1 VENIDMIRDL
11 VSKIRKEVKKNG
23 LLSPAVSDSLT
34 KMRAYAIQDES
45 PKLTKTIRLVLEHLE
60 AQSKFLIPIPSDEEI
75 LDEEG
80 EAVLESIEYSG
91 SDAEQLES
99 FNYLLDL
106 FNDYKRPSSIE
117 DLELYKQALLNF

>member
-80 EAVLESIEYSG
+80 EAVVESVEFSG

-117 DLELYKQALLNF
+117 DIELYKQALLNF

>member
-1 VENIDMIRDL
+1 MENIDMIRDL

-23 LLSPAVSDSLT
+23 LLSPAVSESLT

-80 EAVLESIEYSG
+80 EAVVESVEFSG

-117 DLELYKQALLNF
+117 DIELYKQALLNF

>member
-1 VENIDMIRDL
+1 MENIDMIRDL

-34 KMRAYAIQDES
+34 KMRAYAIQDEN

-80 EAVLESIEYSG
+80 EAVVESVEFSG

-117 DLELYKQALLNF
+117 DIELYKQALLNF

>member
-1 VENIDMIRDL
+1 MIRDL

>member
-1 VENIDMIRDL
+1 MENIDMIRDL

-80 EAVLESIEYSG
+80 EAVVESVEFSG

-117 DLELYKQALLNF
+117 DIELYKQALLNF

>member
-1 VENIDMIRDL
+1 MENIDMIRDL

-60 AQSKFLIPIPSDEEI
+60 AQSKLLIPIPSDEEI

-80 EAVLESIEYSG
+80 EAVVESIEYSG

>member
-1 VENIDMIRDL
+1 MENIDMIRDL
-11 VSKIRKEVKKNG
+11 VNKIRKEIKKNG
-23 LLSPAVSDSLT
+23 LLSPAVSESLT
-34 KMRAYAIQDES
+34 KMRTYAIQDES

-60 AQSKFLIPIPSDEEI
+60 AQNQFLIPIPSDEVI

-80 EAVLESIEYSG
+80 EAVGESMEYSG

-99 FNYLLDL
+99 FEYLLDL

-117 DLELYKQALLNF
+117 DIEVYKQALLNF

>member
-1 VENIDMIRDL
+1 MENIDMIRDL

-80 EAVLESIEYSG
+80 EAVLESVEFSG

-117 DLELYKQALLNF
+117 DIELYKQALLNF

>member
-1 VENIDMIRDL
+1 MENIDMIRDL

-23 LLSPAVSDSLT
+23 LLSPVVSESLT

-80 EAVLESIEYSG
+80 EAVVESIEYSG
-91 SDAEQLES
+91 SDLEQLES

-117 DLELYKQALLNF
+117 DIELYKQALLNF

>member
-1 VENIDMIRDL
+1 MIRDL

-23 LLSPAVSDSLT
+23 LLSPAVSESLT

-60 AQSKFLIPIPSDEEI
+60 AENKFLIPIPSDEEI

-80 EAVLESIEYSG
+80 EAVLDSVEYSG

-99 FNYLLDL
+99 FDYLLDL

-117 DLELYKQALLNF
+117 DLEIYKQALLNF

>member
-23 LLSPAVSDSLT
+23 LLSPSVSESLT

-45 PKLTKTIRLVLEHLE
+45 PKLTKTIRLAMEHLE
-60 AQSKFLIPIPSDEEI
+60 SQGKFLIPIPSDEEI

-80 EAVLESIEYSG
+80 EIVVENIEYSG
-91 SDAEQLES
+91 SDSEQLES
-99 FNYLLDL
+99 FDYLLDL

-117 DLELYKQALLNF
+117 DLEAYKQALLNF

>member
-23 LLSPAVSDSLT
+23 LLSPAVSESLT

-60 AQSKFLIPIPSDEEI
+60 AENKFLIPIPSDEEI

-80 EAVLESIEYSG
+80 EAVLDSVEYSG

-99 FNYLLDL
+99 FDYLLDL

-117 DLELYKQALLNF
+117 DLEIYKQALLNF

>member
-1 VENIDMIRDL
+1 MENIDMIRDL

-23 LLSPAVSDSLT
+23 LLSPAVSESLT

-60 AQSKFLIPIPSDEEI
+60 AENKFLIPIPSDEEI

-80 EAVLESIEYSG
+80 EAVLDSVEYSG

-99 FNYLLDL
+99 FDYLLDL

-117 DLELYKQALLNF
+117 DLEIYKQALLNF

>member
-1 VENIDMIRDL
+1 MENIDMIRDL

-23 LLSPAVSDSLT
+23 LLSPAVSESLT

-60 AQSKFLIPIPSDEEI
+60 SQGQFLIPIPSDEEI
-75 LDEEG
+75 LNEDG
-80 EAVLESIEYSG
+80 EVVAGSIEYSG

-99 FNYLLDL
+99 FDYLLDI

-117 DLELYKQALLNF
+117 DLELFKQALLNF

>member
-1 VENIDMIRDL
+1 MENIDMIRDL

>member
-80 EAVLESIEYSG
+80 EAVLESVEFSG

-117 DLELYKQALLNF
+117 DIELYKQALLNF

>member
-1 VENIDMIRDL
+1 MENIDMIRDL

-60 AQSKFLIPIPSDEEI
+60 AQGKFLIPIPSDEEI

-80 EAVLESIEYSG
+80 EAVVESIEFSG

-117 DLELYKQALLNF
+117 DIELYKQALLNF

>member
-1 VENIDMIRDL
+1 MENIDMIRDL
-11 VSKIRKEVKKNG
+11 VNKIRKEIKKNG
-23 LLSPAVSDSLT
+23 LLSPAVSESLT
-34 KMRAYAIQDES
+34 KMRTYAIQDES

-60 AQSKFLIPIPSDEEI
+60 AQNQFLIPIPSDEVI

-80 EAVLESIEYSG
+80 EVVGESMEYSG

-99 FNYLLDL
+99 FEYLLDL

-117 DLELYKQALLNF
+117 DIEVYKQALLNF

>member
-1 VENIDMIRDL
+1 MENIDMIRDL

-23 LLSPAVSDSLT
+23 LLSPAVSESLT

-80 EAVLESIEYSG
+80 EAVVESIEYSG

-117 DLELYKQALLNF
+117 DIELYKQALLNF